1 MLCHVQL
8 FATPWT
14 IAHQV
19 PLSMEFSRQE
29 YCSALPCPPSEIFS
43 NQELNLYLLCLL
55 HWQADSLPL
64 NIQKTKIV
72 TSSPIT
78 SWQIDGETMETVTDF
93 IFLGSKITADGDCNH
108 EIKRRLLLER
118 KVMINLDSILKSR
131 DTTLPTKV
139 HLVKAMVFSVVM
151 YGCES
156 RTIKKV
162 EH

>member
-78 SWQIDGETMETVTDF
+78 SCQIEGEKLEAMADF
-93 IFLGSKITADGDCNH
+93 LFLGSKITADGDCNH
-108 EIKRRLLLER
+108 EIKRHLLLER
-118 KVMINLDSILKSR
+118 SAMTNPDSVLKSR
-131 DTTLPTKV
+131 D
-139 HLVKAMVFSVVM
+139 
-151 YGCES
+151 
-156 RTIKKV
+156 
-162 EH
+162 